1 MAIAPAASPAIPAV
15 RIAPVEAP
23 LAATPTSRLD
33 MDTSPSLA
41 IGGTRRLPTSVN
53 KSANN
58 SSGNN
63 VKHSRFSTA

>member
-33 MDTSPSLA
+33 VDTSPSLA
-41 IGGTRRLPTSVN
+41 IGGTLRLPMN